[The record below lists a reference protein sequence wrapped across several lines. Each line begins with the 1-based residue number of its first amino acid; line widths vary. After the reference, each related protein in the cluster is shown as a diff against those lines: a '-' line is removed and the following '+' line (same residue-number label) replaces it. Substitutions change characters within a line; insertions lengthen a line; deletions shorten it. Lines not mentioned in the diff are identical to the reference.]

1 MYYQKSNAIIFVY
14 DITNSD
20 SYQNLK
26 KLYNEVGELIDIKK
40 VKTIIVGNKN
50 DMYLKEVIKKNEAEQ
65 YAKSIQSIYR
75 CVSAKEGKGINELFD
90 CVAKSLLNNDEKES
104 NTEVPSKEKKEE
116 FALQNQ
122 SKKKKKKKCC

>member
-65 YAKSIQSIYR
+65 YAKSIQSLYR

-104 NTEVPSKEKKEE
+104 NTEEPSKEKKEE

>member
-1 MYYQKSNAIIFVY
+1 MYYQKSDAIIFVY

-65 YAKSIQSIYR
+65 YAKSIQSLYR

-104 NTEVPSKEKKEE
+104 NTEEPSKEKKEE